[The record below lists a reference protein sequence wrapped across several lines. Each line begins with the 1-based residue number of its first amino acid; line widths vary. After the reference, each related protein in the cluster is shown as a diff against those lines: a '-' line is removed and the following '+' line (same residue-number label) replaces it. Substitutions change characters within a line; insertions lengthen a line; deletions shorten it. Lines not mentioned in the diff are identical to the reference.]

1 MDNSSF
7 PYKTYSSYLKKKY
20 GKPAYRV
27 GVDGG
32 FTCPNR
38 NRDGSGGCA
47 YCDETG
53 AVAAYQRQG
62 ESSIAG
68 TPFRGCSAA
77 IPESCAYSR
86 LSSLEERKDSVRK
99 QILHARRFLEKRY
112 RSEVFLLYFQAF
124 SSTFGPLSELE
135 EIYTDALQVMDFRE
149 LIVSTRPD
157 CISPANARL
166 LASYKNRVE
175 DVWVELGLQ
184 SASDSTLSRISRG
197 HTADQFTTAFKLLKE
212 QGVKLSVHV
221 ILGLPGEGYTD
232 IARTAE
238 LLAKLHPEA
247 VKLHNLHLPI
257 RTRMFDEYL
266 QGEFTIPSAE
276 RHLSYA
282 VHILERIPDDI
293 IIQRLVTDTPGHRLA
308 APRNFM
314 AKRDFIDNL
323 SKNMISIDTWQG
335 KYFQEAVSEPK

>member
-1 MDNSSF
+1 MDNSYI
-7 PYKTYSSYLKKKY
+7 PYITYTSYLKKKY

-68 TPFRGCSAA
+68 TPFSGSSAVIPKSCS
-77 IPESCAYSR
+77 YSR
-86 LSSLEERKDSVRK
+86 LSSLDERKDSVRK

-124 SSTFGPLSELE
+124 SSTFSPLRELE
-135 EIYTDALQVMDFRE
+135 EIYTDALKVMDFRE

-157 CISPANARL
+157 CISPSNARL
-166 LASYKNRVE
+166 LASYKNQVD

-184 SASDSTLSRISRG
+184 TASDITLSRISRG
-197 HTADQFTTAFKLLKE
+197 HTAAQFTDAFKLLRD
-212 QGVKLSVHV
+212 QGIKLSVHL
-221 ILGLPGEGYTD
+221 ILGLPGEGYAD

-238 LLAKLHPEA
+238 FLARLHPEA

-257 RTRMFDEYL
+257 RTRLFDEYQL
-266 QGEFTIPSAE
+266 GEFTIPSAE

-282 VHILERIPDDI
+282 VHVLERIPDDI

-308 APRNFM
+308 APKKFM
-314 AKRDFIDNL
+314 AKRDFIDTL
-323 SKNMISIDTWQG
+323 SKNMINVNTWQG
-335 KYFQEAVSEPK
+335 KFSKEAASEPQ